1 MHVDIVDEASQ
12 TGRADVQRCY
22 KLFTVFVHFLQFYYG
37 FLFSSIHS
45 FIYNSIIH
53 IVNKQLNQ
61 KQFQHENPIGCAEE
75 EKKKTNEQT
84 QISK

>member
-1 MHVDIVDEASQ
+1 MKHRRLVVPMSSDAINFLLCS
-12 TGRADVQRCY
+12 
-22 KLFTVFVHFLQFYYG
+22 FIFLQFYYG

-75 EKKKTNEQT
+75 EEKKKTNKQT